1 MPDSDLINVDSYTQH
16 PFSPRFPPAPRCVYG
31 SASDYLHLG
40 VGVNGH
46 HVVALRRLHPS
57 LGVGLAVQIVLD
69 EEVASLLEVD
79 TAVVAHETLG
89 VVQLVPR
96 LHDGAAGWREAGG
109 TKRSSH
115 SLNNFKIKKSHRL
128 QEGCSVSVIRLH
140 SRKLNP
146 ELLFCNGGS
155 LTNSQRASAMN

>member
-16 PFSPRFPPAPRCVYG
+16 PCSPRSPPPRCVYS

-79 TAVVAHETLG
+79 AAVVAHETLG

-96 LHDGAAGWREAGG
+96 LHDGAAGWTEAGG
-109 TKRSSH
+109 KAV
-115 SLNNFKIKKSHRL
+115 IL
-128 QEGCSVSVIRLH
+128 QLEQL
-140 SRKLNP
+140 
-146 ELLFCNGGS
+146 
-155 LTNSQRASAMN
+155 